1 MSGSR
6 GSERRG
12 GGPACPAL
20 RAIAGTRALRR
31 GCRKALGALGQ
42 RATALPKAPA
52 AAGSQS
58 GSDATVQAAV
68 TVHWIPRS
76 LKGAADRICRR
87 AEHVAREGRRRV
99 GSADGRQFGQ
109 SRLEGGQTQDVGSG
123 PVDSE
128 MPRGHRVAF
137 TYKVQGKGMG

>member
-76 LKGAADRICRR
+76 LKVQLTGFVDGPSMWRVREEGGSAVRTGDSLGRADS
-87 AEHVAREGRRRV
+87 RV
-99 GSADGRQFGQ
+99 G
-109 SRLEGGQTQDVGSG
+109 RLRMLVLDQLTRRCHEAT
-123 PVDSE
+123 E
-128 MPRGHRVAF
+128 
-137 TYKVQGKGMG
+137 